1 MTGHPVVSNSNG
13 RCEAFIATAPRKKRE
28 TVRRQKSAPI
38 VRRYFEWCDAELDRV
53 LDESPMAKAIRY
65 SRNQRTALQRFLD
78 DSRLPL
84 HNNVSGLQ
92 LRREVVGRKNWLF
105 LGSDDAAHVNTA
117 FVSLLASC
125 GLHGVEPWVYVRDLL
140 CLLPT
145 WPASRVLELAPA
157 YWQKTLEQPDTQ
169 QRLDLNPFRRALL
182 ALDDHHRQEG

>member
-1 MTGHPVVSNSNG
+1 MIAALFQIERG
-13 RCEAFIATAPRKKRE
+13 IATAPRKKRE
-28 TVRRQKSAPI
+28 TVRRQKSASI

-78 DSRLPL
+78 DGRLPL
-84 HNNVSGLQ
+84 HNSVSELQ

-117 FVSLLASC
+117 FVSLIASC
-125 GLHGVEPWVYVRDLL
+125 GLHTIEPWAYVRDLL
-140 CLLPT
+140 CLLPG

-169 QRLDLNPFRRALL
+169 QRLELNPFRRALL
-182 ALDDHHRQEG
+182 ALDHHHRQEG